1 MSFVFV
7 DLKLSS
13 FSAPTNAFASLD
25 AGSGATVLT
34 GRAAGASF
42 FGRLR
47 FEAIMSDAM
56 TERHNTRAAPTSTPT
71 PPARRKPRAEAL
83 AELIDGCMAPA
94 LAKQGFAS
102 GDVIA
107 AWPEIVG
114 AHLAAF
120 SQPVKLEWSRRH
132 GPRDP
137 ERAPDPATLVV
148 RVEGAFALDFQQSVP
163 LVIERLNAHYGWA
176 CIGRVVIRQ
185 GPVTRPP
192 ERVAPPAPSDPAIAR
207 KVAAKVDTI
216 ADPAL
221 RAALA
226 RFGEA
231 VIAGK
236 GKPGGLP
243 NVGRSRER

>member
-1 MSFVFV
+1 MNGYPG
-7 DLKLSS
+7 K
-13 FSAPTNAFASLD
+13 
-25 AGSGATVLT
+25 
-34 GRAAGASF
+34 R
-42 FGRLR
+42 
-47 FEAIMSDAM
+47 
-56 TERHNTRAAPTSTPT
+56 APTSMPPPT
-71 PPARRKPRAEAL
+71 APPARRKPRAEAL
-83 AELIDGCMAPA
+83 AELIDNCMAPA

-120 SQPVKLEWSRRH
+120 SQPVKLEWPRRH

-192 ERVAPPAPSDPAIAR
+192 ERVAPPAPPDPETAR
-207 KVAAKVDTI
+207 AVAARVDAI
-216 ADPAL
+216 EDPGL

-236 GKPGGLP
+236 GGNADTGGR
-243 NVGRSRER
+243 NGRSGGKPDNGR

>member
-1 MSFVFV
+1 MTVRDHEFG
-7 DLKLSS
+7 DAEKGADAMTRDPTGRAQAIQ
-13 FSAPTNAFASLD
+13 SAPTP
-25 AGSGATVLT
+25 G
-34 GRAAGASF
+34 
-42 FGRLR
+42 
-47 FEAIMSDAM
+47 
-56 TERHNTRAAPTSTPT
+56 
-71 PPARRKPRAEAL
+71 PARRNMRPKAL
-83 AELIDGCMAPA
+83 AELLDGCMAPA

-114 AHLAAF
+114 AHLATF
-120 SQPVKLEWSRRH
+120 SQPVKLEWPRRR

-192 ERVAPPAPSDPAIAR
+192 ERVAAPAPPDPAIAR
-207 KVAAKVDTI
+207 DVAARVGAID
-216 ADPAL
+216 DPAL
-221 RAALA
+221 RAALT

-231 VIAGK
+231 VIGGAAG
-236 GKPGGLP
+236 
-243 NVGRSRER
+243 GRKSSGAGASTAKHTKA

>member
-1 MSFVFV
+1 MVA
-7 DLKLSS
+7 DEPARTRHLSHDS
-13 FSAPTNAFASLD
+13 
-25 AGSGATVLT
+25 
-34 GRAAGASF
+34 RAA
-42 FGRLR
+42 RL
-47 FEAIMSDAM
+47 
-56 TERHNTRAAPTSTPT
+56 
-71 PPARRKPRAEAL
+71 ARRPAQAKAL
-83 AELIDGCMAPA
+83 AELLDGCMAPA

-114 AHLAAF
+114 SHLAAF
-120 SQPVKLEWSRRH
+120 SQPVKLEWPRRR

-137 ERAPDPATLVV
+137 ERPPDPATLVV

-192 ERVAPPAPSDPAIAR
+192 ERVAAPAPADPETAR
-207 KVAAKVDTI
+207 MVAAKVDAI
-216 ADPAL
+216 DDPGL

-236 GKPGGLP
+236 GGRHGG
-243 NVGRSRER
+243 R

>member
-1 MSFVFV
+1 MVADEPARTRRPSY
-7 DLKLSS
+7 DSP
-13 FSAPTNAFASLD
+13 AP
-25 AGSGATVLT
+25 
-34 GRAAGASF
+34 R
-42 FGRLR
+42 
-47 FEAIMSDAM
+47 
-56 TERHNTRAAPTSTPT
+56 
-71 PPARRKPRAEAL
+71 PARRPARAKAL
-83 AELIDGCMAPA
+83 AELLDRCMAPA

-114 AHLAAF
+114 SHLAVF
-120 SQPVKLEWSRRH
+120 SQPVKLEWPRRR

-185 GPVTRPP
+185 GPVMRPP
-192 ERVAPPAPSDPAIAR
+192 ERVAAPVPADPETAQM
-207 KVAAKVDTI
+207 VAAKVDAI
-216 ADPAL
+216 DDPGL

-236 GKPGGLP
+236 GPRH
-243 NVGRSRER
+243 GRR

>member
-1 MSFVFV
+1 MVA
-7 DLKLSS
+7 DDPARTRHLARDRHAPQ
-13 FSAPTNAFASLD
+13 SARRP
-25 AGSGATVLT
+25 
-34 GRAAGASF
+34 GRA
-42 FGRLR
+42 
-47 FEAIMSDAM
+47 
-56 TERHNTRAAPTSTPT
+56 
-71 PPARRKPRAEAL
+71 KAL
-83 AELIDGCMAPA
+83 AELLDGCMAPA

-120 SQPVKLEWSRRH
+120 SQPVKLEWPRRR

-185 GPVTRPP
+185 GPVARPP
-192 ERVAPPAPSDPAIAR
+192 ERVAAPVPADPETAR
-207 KVAAKVDTI
+207 MVAAKVDAI
-216 ADPAL
+216 DDPGL

-231 VIAGK
+231 VIGGK
-236 GKPGGLP
+236 GSHKRSHKDSHRS
-243 NVGRSRER
+243 GR